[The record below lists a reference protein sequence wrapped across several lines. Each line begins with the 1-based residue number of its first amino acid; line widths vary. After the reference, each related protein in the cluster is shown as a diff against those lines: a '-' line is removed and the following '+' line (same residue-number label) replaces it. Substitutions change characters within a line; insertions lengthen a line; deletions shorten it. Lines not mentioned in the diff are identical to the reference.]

1 MGEGFPKPHITWNGI
16 WPPIIMKV
24 LHIGLRVFAIR
35 LMGDSWSNQHLY
47 ILMGFVTPRFHSS
60 CVTMFDDRFFR
71 GDFLKIRSQ
80 SYNVTRLTRKK
91 MMSPGSIPDQP

>member
-1 MGEGFPKPHITWNGI
+1 
-16 WPPIIMKV
+16 
-24 LHIGLRVFAIR
+24 
-35 LMGDSWSNQHLY
+35 
-47 ILMGFVTPRFHSS
+47 
-60 CVTMFDDRFFR
+60 MFDDRFFR